1 MVKCD
6 LHSMV
11 QHVQMY
17 IPWTEV
23 SLGSHPW
30 CQGTWSTLHGCLRGV
45 KAGPGLGPSD
55 RTAGPEL
62 AMAPLLLL
70 LSLLVPATLPCGPI
84 SVPSGNSFCA
94 TQSCKLHPFTTA
106 TAKAGLV
113 WHLPSPGTHIYNFR
127 PCSYYNPVSCTCAV
141 ADASCDAGYTMDADG
156 TKCYKLRYPMLLSVS
171 AL

>member
-1 MVKCD
+1 
-6 LHSMV
+6 
-11 QHVQMY
+11 
-17 IPWTEV
+17 
-23 SLGSHPW
+23 
-30 CQGTWSTLHGCLRGV
+30 
-45 KAGPGLGPSD
+45 
-55 RTAGPEL
+55 
-62 AMAPLLLL
+62 MAPLLLL

-141 ADASCDAGYTMDADG
+141 ADASCDADYTMDADG
-156 TKCYKLRYPMLLSVS
+156 TKCYIRRYPMSLPVSTSVS
-171 AL
+171 MVAPLSMSLSRTGQTSWANAQTLCQSNGDIGLAEIT